1 MGRGELYLENYDG
14 ERLYI
19 GQTTDSSGLHRATG
33 TATGPMNAGI
43 ADWTRTM
50 TKSPILIPIPDQW
63 PIGFDLNFIESD
75 SIVINTT
82 WFDGIGDTSTYYT
95 AEKFFKKENSS
106 MPSAPF
112 HLVIGER
119 DYYVM
124 LERWTVS
131 GAGGHGDT
139 VNVSIMLQIVEG
151 EDE

>member
-1 MGRGELYLENYDG
+1 MARGEIYLENVDG
-14 ERLYI
+14 SKLHL
-19 GQTTDSSGLHRATG
+19 GQTVIGGQLNTQAATHG
-33 TATGPMNAGI
+33 GI

-124 LERWTVS
+124 LERWTAS